1 MENIGDVDW
10 GIVARIVHVLAV
22 VVWVGGVW
30 FVTVLPAMSKKPSQ
44 EWRQRRRHQARSHRA
59 CRHAYR
65 W

>member
-30 FVTVLPAMSKKPSQ
+30 FVTAVVLPAMRKKKPSQ
-44 EWRQRRRHQARSHRA
+44 ELSLIHI
-59 CRHAYR
+59 
-65 W
+65 